1 MLSLLLAASAA
12 VQPAPVTAPTPAP
25 MMIFFDSGGKEIRK
39 EWEPVL
45 DEAAKAA
52 AAGSRLRIVGH
63 SDRSGSASGNRRTSL
78 ERARVVA
85 DALVARGVAVATLTV
100 EGQGEDNPFLPTAD
114 GVREIQNRRVDI
126 SPDR

>member
-1 MLSLLLAASAA
+1 MLTLFLAAGALAQAPAA
-12 VQPAPVTAPTPAP
+12 PAP
-25 MMIFFDSGGKEIRK
+25 MMIFFDSGGHEIRR

-52 AAGSRLRIVGH
+52 AAGARLRVTGH
-63 SDRSGSASGNRRTSL
+63 SDRSGSAAGNRYTSL
-78 ERARVVA
+78 QRAQTVA
-85 DALVARGVAVATLTV
+85 DALVARGVARAALSVSG
-100 EGQGEDNPFLPTAD
+100 EGEDRPFIPTAD